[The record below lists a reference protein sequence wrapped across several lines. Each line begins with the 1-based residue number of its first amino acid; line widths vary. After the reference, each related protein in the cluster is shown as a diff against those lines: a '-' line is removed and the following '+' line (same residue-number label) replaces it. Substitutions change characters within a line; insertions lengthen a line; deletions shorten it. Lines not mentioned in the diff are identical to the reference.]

1 MGGGANLYWASFLV
15 TRRAAIERALTA
27 RTGGERPRTADAE
40 APRRFRSCT
49 TASLRRGEVGEPALD
64 GLRVEPGKALLWV
77 QRWCDAAVQS
87 AGDGEAL
94 EALLTPLRLRFEAG
108 LRGHQ
113 LTRSAKNAKPTKRR
127 AVSGAI
133 DRVADAFLAVDLDSG
148 EIADAN
154 PAALAL
160 LGVEREDLLGRHAAR
175 HIDRDSRELWSERLE
190 SLGESGEGQRFRVV
204 WRDEFLSPVAVDIN
218 AAPHLTRRRRLA
230 LVTARPV
237 AGPA

>member
-1 MGGGANLYWASFLV
+1 MGGGANLHWASFLV
-15 TRRAAIERALTA
+15 TRRAAIDRTMLERT
-27 RTGGERPRTADAE
+27 RGEGPGIAE
-40 APRRFRSCT
+40 AEALRRFRSFV
-49 TASLRRGEVGEPALD
+49 TASLRRGDGGEPALD
-64 GLRVEPGKALLWV
+64 GLRVEPDRALRWV
-77 QRWCDAAVQS
+77 GHWCQAAVANAS
-87 AGDGEAL
+87 EGPAL
-94 EALLTPLRLRFEAG
+94 EALLAPLHDRFAAG
-108 LRGHQ
+108 LRGQQ
-113 LTRSAKNAKPTKRR
+113 LSRRARKAKPAKRR

-154 PAALAL
+154 PAAVAL
-160 LGVEREDLLGRHAAR
+160 LGVTREALLGRHATR

-230 LVTARPV
+230 LLTARPV
-237 AGPA
+237 AGVA